1 MLGHR
6 QDNEDHVMQDHV
18 AHASVLI
25 HAPVDKVWD
34 ALTEP
39 ELIEKYFFGTHV
51 ETDWK
56 PGSPVVF
63 KGSFKGKSY
72 QDKGQVMEVIPNRR
86 LVHTYWSSMGGEPDR
101 PENYKTVS
109 YELQPEADGTLL
121 TLTQDHNRSEEA
133 REHSEQ
139 NWQQVLQGLKGV
151 VE

>member
-1 MLGHR
+1 
-6 QDNEDHVMQDHV
+6 MQDHV
-18 AHASVLI
+18 AHASVRI
-25 HAPVDKVWD
+25 HATASEVWD
-34 ALTEP
+34 ALTRP

-72 QDKGQVMEVIPNRR
+72 QDKGKVLECVPGHK

-101 PENYKTVS
+101 PEHYKTVS
-109 YELQPEADGTLL
+109 YELKPEADGTLL
-121 TLTQDHNRSEEA
+121 TLTQDHNASEDA

-139 NWQQVLQGLKGV
+139 NWRQVLQGLKQV